1 MIPQGG
7 SIGGMSG
14 EDASSYASVPN
25 PQAREAPPPHVP
37 PQQQR
42 NSSRNEA
49 QWSESQP
56 PSRVSTESVAQ
67 DPPEPYSGA
76 AAYVSVA
83 YECSNQSRGHPI
95 PRASSHGRANSN
107 GSTGRSGR
115 CSSCKMLPSSLFF
128 ATRNNQSASV
138 LRLQSLCNVLA
149 FQRPPTTLAPHL
161 LP

>member
-56 PSRVSTESVAQ
+56 PSRVSAESVAVNTLE
-67 DPPEPYSGA
+67 DLHDEDDLTYS
-76 AAYVSVA
+76 V
-83 YECSNQSRGHPI
+83 
-95 PRASSHGRANSN
+95 
-107 GSTGRSGR
+107 
-115 CSSCKMLPSSLFF
+115 SSL
-128 ATRNNQSASV
+128 ALLGPCARSV
-138 LRLQSLCNVLA
+138 R
-149 FQRPPTTLAPHL
+149 APVS
-161 LP
+161 PSFTCGR